1 MTGVDVW
8 WVYLT
13 PQHIPNAI
21 VLTPGNTAV
30 LYCNTSSF
38 LPSTNYHIQS
48 VATDKLPAPFY
59 VPCIFLPFNFLRGQ
73 GGSEWPFCTI
83 TPLLPVPGYRKM
95 YYPRMGIRIVHRT
108 HAQTRAAITAL
119 ISIEMKWPSRTS
131 PLFSLLFAA
140 PLLVGFKREVPLY
153 CHI

>member
-1 MTGVDVW
+1 MCDECTW
-8 WVYLT
+8 HHNTFLMQLYWHL
-13 PQHIPNAI
+13 AI
-21 VLTPGNTAV
+21 Q
-30 LYCNTSSF
+30 LYCIVTQVPSF
-38 LPSTNYHIQS
+38 LPPTTIYNLLRPISYPPLFMSI
-48 VATDKLPAPFY
+48 L
-59 VPCIFLPFNFLRGQ
+59 CIFLPFNFLRGQ
-73 GGSEWPFCTI
+73 GGSEWPFWTI

-140 PLLVGFKREVPLY
+140 PLLVSFKREVPLY